1 MIDTVSYSS
10 LDTPTTN
17 GNNIESP
24 VDQHLKINDHLYS
37 LSSDCNETCLED

>member
-1 MIDTVSYSS
+1 MTDSASYSS

-24 VDQHLKINDHLYS
+24 VDQETNGNGHLYS
-37 LSSDCNETCLED
+37 ISSDSNETCLED